1 MVAVMLIWILA
12 QVFTL
17 GVCIALLVYL
27 RRVNNEK
34 VGTKLDKAIQ
44 AGMKAYQI
52 KEGIAE

>member
-1 MVAVMLIWILA
+1 MVAIMLVWILS

-34 VGTKLDKAIQ
+34 FGTRLDKAIQ
-44 AGMKAYQI
+44 AGMKSYQI